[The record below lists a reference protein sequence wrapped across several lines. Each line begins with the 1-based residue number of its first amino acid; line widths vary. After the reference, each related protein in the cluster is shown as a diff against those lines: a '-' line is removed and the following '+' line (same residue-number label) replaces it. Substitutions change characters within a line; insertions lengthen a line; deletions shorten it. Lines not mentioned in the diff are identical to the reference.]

1 MPDMVPVE
9 SSHIAAVGYDP
20 STQQMHMQFKNGG
33 GGYHAN
39 VPPEKHA
46 AFMAS
51 NSKGQHYHQNFR
63 SNADHPWTKAA

>member
-1 MPDMVPVE
+1 MPDASRTVGIEE
-9 SSHIAAVGYDP
+9 SYAHCRRIARAEARNFYYG
-20 STQQMHMQFKNGG
+20 FRLL
-33 GGYHAN
+33 
-39 VPPEKHA
+39 PPAKHA